1 MNCNDIKRTHKQND
15 TMFLSVK
22 ISSPKKYQVN
32 GMNIRYPIP
41 KVRNL
46 IDHSSICSYSIIVAC
61 ANKRDTIGPNSIAM

>member
-1 MNCNDIKRTHKQND
+1 MNCSDIRRTHKQND
-15 TMFLSVK
+15 IMFLNVK

-46 IDHSSICSYSIIVAC
+46 IDHNSICSYNIIVAC
-61 ANKRDTIGPNSIAM
+61 ANNSDTIGPSSIAM